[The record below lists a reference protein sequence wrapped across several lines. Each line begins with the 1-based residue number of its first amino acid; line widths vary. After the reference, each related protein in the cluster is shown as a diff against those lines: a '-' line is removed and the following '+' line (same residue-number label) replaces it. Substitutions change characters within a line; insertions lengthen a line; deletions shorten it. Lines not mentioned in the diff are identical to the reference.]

1 MTNKLLLLLVVL
13 LSFFCLKYYNKSLY
27 YKKWKDECV
36 MRQMP
41 PSLLENLDI
50 DSITPPIK

>member
-1 MTNKLLLLLVVL
+1 MENKLLLLLVIF
-13 LSFFCLKYYNKSLY
+13 LSFFCLKYHSKALY

-50 DSITPPIK
+50 GSLTPVK